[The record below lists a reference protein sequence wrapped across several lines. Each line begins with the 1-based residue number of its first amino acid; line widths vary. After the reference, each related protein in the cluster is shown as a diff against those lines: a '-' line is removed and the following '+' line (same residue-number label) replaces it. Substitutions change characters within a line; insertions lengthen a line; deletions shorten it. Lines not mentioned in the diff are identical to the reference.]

1 MLGTAHDKANKEDM
15 HAWMSH
21 THEHVR
27 RLVDEHS
34 KLTYLHL
41 QNHACMPSNQEYKK
55 VYQARGLA
63 HTFYPGSYYGPGQ
76 KIFFYFNLIYY
87 SNEF

>member
-1 MLGTAHDKANKEDM
+1 MLGTTHDKANKEDM

-41 QNHACMPSNQEYKK
+41 QNHACMPSNQEY
-55 VYQARGLA
+55 
-63 HTFYPGSYYGPGQ
+63 
-76 KIFFYFNLIYY
+76 NCIYKQIDDNSLVQEWDLVPV
-87 SNEF
+87 SNPL